1 MKTIPLFTWL
11 YDAICEEAGIRFTLF
26 RVLTVHRL
34 RPENIEAI
42 SEVSQ
47 VSLGKWNA
55 YNFKSRLFG
64 RCFLV
69 QTKRG
74 WFTRRVLITPKEPD
88 DFVRWVVANGIRM
101 SDR

>member
-1 MKTIPLFTWL
+1 MAIPLFTWL
-11 YDAICEEAGIRFTLF
+11 YDAVCEEAGIRFTLF
-26 RVLTVHRL
+26 RFLTAHVL
-34 RPENIEAI
+34 RPDNIESV

-47 VSLGKWNA
+47 VSIGKWNA

-74 WFTRRVLITPKEPD
+74 WFARRILITPKEPD
-88 DFVRWVVANGIRM
+88 RFVQWAAANGIRTNT
-101 SDR
+101 R